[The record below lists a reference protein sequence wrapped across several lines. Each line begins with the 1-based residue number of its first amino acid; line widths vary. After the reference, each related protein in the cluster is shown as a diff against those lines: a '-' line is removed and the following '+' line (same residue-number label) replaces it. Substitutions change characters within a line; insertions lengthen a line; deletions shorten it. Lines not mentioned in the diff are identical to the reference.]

1 MGDGMPFSD
10 LVGLVLRTVM
20 ASPERI
26 LPPTNSLPP
35 LRCEAGLIGIDLG
48 ESGTGGD
55 CGGTR
60 KGLSR
65 EGGKAAPGLNEKDG
79 RAGDLGLLASPSV
92 VEIIKAGSCTS
103 IADLGRRPVAR
114 EKDEGAEEEDGLAGN
129 TKCGFGGGKA
139 FRGDAK
145 GESEGRF
152 CKATSTKAG
161 SAKPRVV
168 ASSGLVEG
176 GGPIIMSGPNV
187 VAIFPT
193 RAAAPET
200 MGNSIANG

>member
-1 MGDGMPFSD
+1 MPFSD

-48 ESGTGGD
+48 ESGMGGD

-65 EGGKAAPGLNEKDG
+65 EGGNAAPGLNEKDG
-79 RAGDLGLLASPSV
+79 RAGDLSPSV
-92 VEIIKAGSCTS
+92 VEIIKAGSCAS
-103 IADLGRRPVAR
+103 IADRGRLPVAR
-114 EKDEGAEEEDGLAGN
+114 EKEEGAEEDDGLAGN
-129 TKCGFGGGKA
+129 TKCGFGGGRA
-139 FRGDAK
+139 FRGDAW
-145 GESEGRF
+145 GASEVRVF
-152 CKATSTKAG
+152 NVASTKAG
-161 SAKPRVV
+161 SAYPRVV
-168 ASSGLVEG
+168 ASSGLFEG
-176 GGPIIMSGPNV
+176 GPPSIMSGPNV

-193 RAAAPET
+193 RAAASEA
-200 MGNSIANG
+200 MDNSIANG

>member
-10 LVGLVLRTVM
+10 LVGLVLRTVT

-65 EGGKAAPGLNEKDG
+65 EGGNAAPGLNENDG
-79 RAGDLGLLASPSV
+79 RAGDLGMLPSTSV
-92 VEIIKAGSCTS
+92 VEIIKADSCAS
-103 IADLGRRPVAR
+103 IAERGRLPVAL

-129 TKCGFGGGKA
+129 TKCGFGGGRA
-139 FRGDAK
+139 VRGDAW
-145 GESEGRF
+145 GASEGRL
-152 CKATSTKAG
+152 CNAASTRVG
-161 SAKPRVV
+161 SAYLRVV
-168 ASSGLVEG
+168 ASSGLFAG
-176 GGPIIMSGPNV
+176 GAPSIMSGPNV

-193 RAAAPET
+193 RAAAPEE
-200 MGNSIANG
+200 MDNSIANG